1 MAPPPAR
8 PAAPKP
14 KTKVQRAAGAERVRR
29 IAVCLDGSPCGER
42 VLPHVRAIA
51 EVLGAS
57 VTLLHVLERGLEGA
71 PQPDPF
77 GWELEREEAHRYLER
92 LAQAHDDA
100 SRDVSTNVLE
110 GRPAE
115 QIRLWARRNDA
126 DLTVLCTHGRSGPS
140 EWGLASTARKL
151 VERAPG
157 SLLLIPASSESAT
170 PVARYQRVLVALDG
184 SPRAESVLPLA
195 ARLGAAQDAELILA
209 HVVPVPELTEVGP
222 IEAEGLELRERLVR
236 RNERVAQEYLDGLRA
251 RLVGDGLRVRVVLL
265 RGGDVR
271 LRLARLIAEEQVD
284 LVVISAHGRGS
295 RTEMPYGSVAAF
307 LLANAT
313 VPTWVVRPPAPRV
326 ARHADA
332 HPNGTLRFPSQ
343 ATP

>member
-1 MAPPPAR
+1 MASPPAR
-8 PAAPKP
+8 PDPQP
-14 KTKVQRAAGAERVRR
+14 PETKVHPKGRREAGPERVQR

-57 VTLLHVLERGLEGA
+57 VTLLHVLERGPDDA

-77 GWELEREEAHRYLER
+77 GWELEREAAHRYLER
-92 LAQAHDDA
+92 LAREQDGT
-100 SRDVSTNVLE
+100 RREVTTNVLE

-115 QIRLWARRNDA
+115 QIRLWARRHDA

-157 SLLLIPASSESAT
+157 SLLLIPATCESPE
-170 PVARYQRVLVALDG
+170 PVARYQRVLIALDG

-195 ARLGAAQDAELILA
+195 ARLGAAHGAELILA

-222 IEAEGLELRERLVR
+222 LEAEGLELRERLIR
-236 RNERVAQEYLDGLRA
+236 RNERVAQDYL
-251 RLVGDGLRVRVVLL
+251 
-265 RGGDVR
+265 
-271 LRLARLIAEEQVD
+271 
-284 LVVISAHGRGS
+284 
-295 RTEMPYGSVAAF
+295 
-307 LLANAT
+307 
-313 VPTWVVRPPAPRV
+313 
-326 ARHADA
+326 
-332 HPNGTLRFPSQ
+332 
-343 ATP
+343 